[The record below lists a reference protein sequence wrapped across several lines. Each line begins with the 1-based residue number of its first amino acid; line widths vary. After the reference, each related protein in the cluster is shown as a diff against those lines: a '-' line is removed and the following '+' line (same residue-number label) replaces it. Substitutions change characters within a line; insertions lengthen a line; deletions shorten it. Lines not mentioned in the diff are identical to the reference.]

1 MTPAVFTD
9 YVPLQG
15 GGRILPTFQGYTV
28 DVRCREFRKIDADT
42 AWELW
47 GFIDFDSDQGEEMLQ
62 ALIQFL
68 PVDSILFQELGRLI
82 IG

>member
-1 MTPAVFTD
+1 MPEVFTD

-15 GGRILPTFQGYTV
+15 GGRILPTFRGYTV

-47 GFIDFDSDQGEEMLQ
+47 EFIDFDSDRGEEMLQ
-62 ALIQFL
+62 ALIQLL
-68 PVDSILFQELGRLI
+68 PVDSILFHELGRLI